1 MDRDF
6 EIAHREE
13 LLVLSL
19 GTNIG
24 ERAQNLINALAGL
37 AKLFG
42 EPVELSAVY
51 ETPPWGNEDQNAF
64 LNMAVIYSTNIK
76 PAVVLDSI
84 LHLER
89 DLGRVRQEKW
99 GPRLIDIDVLFYGNM
114 VYQSDILEIPHPYL
128 QDRKFVLE
136 PLNEIAPDFKHP
148 LLEKKVSELL
158 EILIEKEPNV

>member
-42 EPVELSAVY
+42 EPSELSAVY

-84 LHLER
+84 LHLEL

-128 QDRKFVLE
+128 QERKFVLE

-158 EILIEKEPNV
+158 EMLIEKEPNV